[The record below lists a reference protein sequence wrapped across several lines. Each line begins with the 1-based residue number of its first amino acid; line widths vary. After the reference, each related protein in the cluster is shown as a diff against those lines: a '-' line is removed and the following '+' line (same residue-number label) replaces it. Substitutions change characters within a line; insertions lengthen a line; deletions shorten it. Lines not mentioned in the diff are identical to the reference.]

1 MTSDITGDMTGD
13 IADGQWRRVHPLSP
27 LLRMWAVL
35 VGIVAVIAAQQ
46 AETLGRLRDLLE
58 ESPLP
63 TGLVVVAVVVAI
75 PVVFLIGW
83 VVSLPWWRAVG
94 YRIDGEEI
102 AVRRGVVSRQLR
114 TARFDRVQAVDLVE
128 PLAPRLFRLAGV
140 KVETAGGSGSSVA
153 VEYLPRQD
161 AEDLRSHL
169 LTLVHGVPGQTDHGD
184 DLSHTGHPGHTDL
197 RTDWRKPNGS
207 AVVPMIPIT
216 RSLVAAALS
225 GATVLVVVGT
235 AVALAT
241 PAGLAVLLPVLAG
254 AVPWVWGVLNTSWRF
269 TATQDGDVLG
279 ITFGLTER
287 RRQSIPRTRV
297 HAVEV
302 SQPVAWRLLGW
313 WKVRVDVAG
322 YGAESASDGSTTTV
336 LPVGDLSL
344 ALHVLETLT
353 PLDGRAIAAVAHPEG
368 RARDGSPTAHTYL
381 SPRSAR
387 WVSPVDR
394 TRQGTTLVSDPDG
407 SGQLTAVVSH
417 QGLFRRAVSVIS
429 PAHIQ
434 ELSYRRGPV
443 QNMLGLAGVRF
454 DLVPGPVSMAGRDLT
469 TADAVDLV
477 TRLRARRLPE
487 PETHAVRPE

>member
-1 MTSDITGDMTGD
+1 MTGD
-13 IADGQWRRVHPLSP
+13 IADGRWRRVHPLSP

-58 ESPLP
+58 DSPLP
-63 TGLVVVAVVVAI
+63 TGLVVVAVLVAI
-75 PVVFLIGW
+75 PVIFLIGW
-83 VVSLPWWRAVG
+83 VVSLPWWRAAG
-94 YRIDGEEI
+94 YRVDGEEI

-153 VEYLPRQD
+153 VEYLPRQE

-184 DLSHTGHPGHTDL
+184 DVTEDH
-197 RTDWRKPNGS
+197 GS

-225 GATVLVVVGT
+225 GATVLVVAGA

-269 TATQDGDVLG
+269 TATLDGDVLG

-287 RRQSIPRTRV
+287 RRQSVPLARV

-322 YGAESASDGSTTTV
+322 YGAESESDGSTTTV
-336 LPVGDLSL
+336 LPVGDLAL

-353 PLDGRAIAAVAHPEG
+353 PLDSRAIAAVAHPEG
-368 RARDGSPTAHTYL
+368 RTRDSFRTAHTYL

-394 TRQGTTLVSDPDG
+394 TRQGTTLVSDPG
-407 SGQLTAVVSH
+407 GNGQLTAVVSH
-417 QGLFRRAVSVIS
+417 HGLFRRAVSVIS

-443 QNMLGLAGVRF
+443 QSMLGLAGVRF

>member
-1 MTSDITGDMTGD
+1 VTGDMTGDMTGD
-13 IADGQWRRVHPLSP
+13 IADGRWRRVHPLSP

-58 ESPLP
+58 DSPLP
-63 TGLVVVAVVVAI
+63 TGLVVVAVLVAI
-75 PVVFLIGW
+75 PVIFLIGW
-83 VVSLPWWRAVG
+83 VVSLPWWRAAG
-94 YRIDGEEI
+94 YRVDGEEI

-153 VEYLPRQD
+153 VEYLPRQE

-184 DLSHTGHPGHTDL
+184 DATEDH
-197 RTDWRKPNGS
+197 GS

-225 GATVLVVVGT
+225 GATVLVVAGA

-269 TATQDGDVLG
+269 TATLDGDVLG

-287 RRQSIPRTRV
+287 RRQSVPLARV

-322 YGAESASDGSTTTV
+322 YGAESESDGSTTTV
-336 LPVGDLSL
+336 LPVGDLAL

-353 PLDGRAIAAVAHPEG
+353 PLDSRAIAAVAHPEG
-368 RARDGSPTAHTYL
+368 RARDGFRTAHTYL

-394 TRQGTTLVSDPDG
+394 TRQGTTLVSDPG
-407 SGQLTAVVSH
+407 GNGQLTAVVSH
-417 QGLFRRAVSVIS
+417 HGLFRRAVSVIS

-443 QNMLGLAGVRF
+443 QSMLGLAGVRF

-487 PETHAVRPE
+487 PETYAVRPE